1 MRTAQGENTM
11 KHTKNTKSFASRWGF
26 ILASVGSAVGMANVW
41 GFPNK
46 MGSNGGGAF
55 LLIYLLFV
63 FIFSY
68 VGLPAEF
75 AMGRRAATGTLGAYE
90 NAWATRGRSAGKAG
104 GLLGWLPLAGSMC
117 IAIGYAVIVTYILKA
132 LADSLLG
139 TLMTADTAAWFGA
152 FSGTPY
158 SVIPYHIVV
167 VVGTLLTLFLGA
179 HSIEKTN
186 KVMMPLFFL
195 IFLVLAVRVALL
207 PNAAE
212 GYLFMFTPRW
222 EALTDPMIWIWAM
235 GQAFFSLSVTGSGM
249 IVYGAYLSKDEDV
262 VDVAQHTA
270 LFDTIAAVVAAL
282 VIIPACFSYGLDVG
296 AGPSLLFVTLPTILQ
311 DIPLGRLFAII
322 LYVAMIF
329 AGVSSL
335 QNMFEAVAESLMH
348 KFPRLSR
355 TAVLVILCVVCLGF
369 GIGMETI
376 DKWGPWMDLVSI
388 YIIPIGATLGA
399 ISWFYVMKKDEL
411 LDAVNT
417 GSGKLQNMFEAV
429 AESLMHKFPRLSRTA
444 VLVILCVVCLGFGI
458 GMETIDKWG
467 PWMDLVSI
475 YIIPIGA
482 TLGAISWF
490 YVMKKDEL
498 LDAVNTGSGKL
509 RGNLWYS
516 VGRYVY
522 VPLAVIL
529 CCVALFMHVAF

>member
-1 MRTAQGENTM
+1 M

-46 MGSNGGGAF
+46 LGSNGGGAF

-139 TLMTADTAAWFGA
+139 TLMTADAAAWFGA

-249 IVYGAYLSKDEDV
+249 IVYGAYLSRTRTWWTSRSTRRSLTPLPPWSRRWSLSPPASPTDWTSARAQACCSSRCRPSCRISRS
-262 VDVAQHTA
+262 VAC
-270 LFDTIAAVVAAL
+270 L
-282 VIIPACFSYGLDVG
+282 PSFS
-296 AGPSLLFVTLPTILQ
+296 TL
-311 DIPLGRLFAII
+311 R
-322 LYVAMIF
+322 
-329 AGVSSL
+329 
-335 QNMFEAVAESLMH
+335 
-348 KFPRLSR
+348 
-355 TAVLVILCVVCLGF
+355 
-369 GIGMETI
+369 
-376 DKWGPWMDLVSI
+376 
-388 YIIPIGATLGA
+388 
-399 ISWFYVMKKDEL
+399 
-411 LDAVNT
+411 
-417 GSGKLQNMFEAV
+417 
-429 AESLMHKFPRLSRTA
+429 
-444 VLVILCVVCLGFGI
+444 
-458 GMETIDKWG
+458 
-467 PWMDLVSI
+467 
-475 YIIPIGA
+475 
-482 TLGAISWF
+482 
-490 YVMKKDEL
+490 
-498 LDAVNTGSGKL
+498 
-509 RGNLWYS
+509 
-516 VGRYVY
+516 
-522 VPLAVIL
+522 
-529 CCVALFMHVAF
+529 

>member
-1 MRTAQGENTM
+1 M
-11 KHTKNTKSFASRWGF
+11 KNTKNFASRWGF

-46 MGSNGGGAF
+46 LGSNGGGAF
-55 LLIYLLFV
+55 LLIYLLFI

-75 AMGRRAATGTLGAYE
+75 AMGRHAATGTLGAYE
-90 NAWATRGRSAGKAG
+90 KAWSTRGKGAGKVG
-104 GLLGWLPLAGSMC
+104 GLLGWLPLAGSLC
-117 IAIGYAVIVTYILKA
+117 IAFGYAVIVTYILKA
-132 LADSLLG
+132 LVDSLVG
-139 TLMTADTAAWFGA
+139 TLMTTDTASWFGT
-152 FSGTPY
+152 FSSTPY
-158 SVIPYHIVV
+158 SVIPYHIIV
-167 VVGTLLTLFLGA
+167 VVGTLLTLYLGA

-186 KVMMPLFFL
+186 KIMMPLFFL
-195 IFLVLAVRVALL
+195 IFLVLAVRVFFL
-207 PNAAE
+207 PGAAE
-212 GYLFMFTPRW
+212 GYRFMFTPRW

-262 VDVAQHTA
+262 VGVAQHTA

-311 DIPLGRLFAII
+311 DIPMGQLFAII
-322 LYVAMIF
+322 LYMAMIF

-335 QNMFEAVAESLMH
+335 QNMFEVVAESLMH
-348 KFPRLSR
+348 KFPKLNRV
-355 TAVLVILCVVCLGF
+355 TVLVLLGALCLGF

-376 DKWGPWMDLVSI
+376 SKWGPWMDLVSI

-399 ISWFYVMKKDEL
+399 VSWFYVMKKDAL
-411 LDAVNT
+411 LDAINT
-417 GSGKLQNMFEAV
+417 GS
-429 AESLMHKFPRLSRTA
+429 T
-444 VLVILCVVCLGFGI
+444 
-458 GMETIDKWG
+458 
-467 PWMDLVSI
+467 
-475 YIIPIGA
+475 
-482 TLGAISWF
+482 
-490 YVMKKDEL
+490 KK
-498 LDAVNTGSGKL
+498 
-509 RGNLWYS
+509 RGNLWYN

-522 VPLAVIL
+522 VPLAIIL